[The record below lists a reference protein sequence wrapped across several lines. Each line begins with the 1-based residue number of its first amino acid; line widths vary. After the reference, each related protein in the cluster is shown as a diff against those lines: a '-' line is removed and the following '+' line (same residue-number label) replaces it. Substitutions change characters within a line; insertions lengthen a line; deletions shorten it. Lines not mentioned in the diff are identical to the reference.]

1 MESLSQVS
9 GPRFI
14 QQIQWVLDPIG
25 YLEKAQ
31 SLFPDIFKA
40 GALGFGPSTENVS
53 GDVILTSNP
62 QAIQQILT
70 SDRKQFSAPGE
81 MNWILKPFLGD
92 ASVIMLEGD
101 RHKKRRQLLMPSF
114 HGDRLKTY
122 GDLIIQITHQVF
134 QRLYQNESF
143 LARTVTQQISL
154 EVIFQTVFG
163 FREEDQDFERIKTLL
178 AGMAD
183 LFNSPIVASFLFFT
197 KLQQDWGPWS
207 PWGKFIRQRQQLDEL
222 LYKVIAQ
229 RRANPDPTRTDILS
243 MMIEARDEVGEP
255 MSDQELRDELMTL
268 LFAGHETTAT
278 AMAWALYWLHY
289 KPEVK
294 TKLLAELNSLGE
306 NPDWM
311 SIVRLP
317 YLSAVC
323 NETLR
328 IHPVAMLTFP
338 RRVEEETE
346 ILGHTLKTGDV
357 IMGTIYLTHQR
368 EDIYPNHKEFNPE
381 RFIER
386 QFSPYEFMPFGGGT
400 RRCIGEALAQFEMKL
415 VIATIISH
423 YRLTL
428 GDTQPEKPQRRGVTL
443 APTNGVK
450 MVMLGQHEIHPQA
463 STQEEQSNKIPVGT
477 AS

>member
-1 MESLSQVS
+1 MKSLPQVS
-9 GPRFI
+9 GPRFL
-14 QQIQWVLDPIG
+14 QKMQWILDPIG

-31 SLFPDIFKA
+31 SQFPDIFRA
-40 GALGFGPSTENVS
+40 TALGFGPSTKNVA

-92 ASVIMLEGD
+92 GSVIMIGGD
-101 RHKKRRQLLMPSF
+101 RHRKRRQLLMPSF

-134 QRLYQNESF
+134 QQLYQGETF
-143 LARTVTQQISL
+143 LARTATQKISL

-163 FREEDQDFERIKTLL
+163 FRDEDPNFDEIKILL
-178 AGMAD
+178 AEMTD
-183 LFNSPIVASFLFFT
+183 LFNSPIVASFLFFEG
-197 KLQQDWGPWS
+197 LQKDWGAWS
-207 PWGKFIRQRQQLDEL
+207 PWGKFIRQRQKLDNL
-222 LYKVIAQ
+222 LYEVIAQ
-229 RRANPDPTRTDILS
+229 RRANPDPTRTDILT
-243 MMIEARDEVGEP
+243 MMIEARDEAGEP
-255 MSDQELRDELMTL
+255 MTDQELRDELMTL

-278 AMAWALYWLHY
+278 AMAWALYWLHF
-289 KPEVK
+289 KPEIK
-294 TKLLAELNSLGE
+294 EKLLAELDSVGE

-311 SIVRLP
+311 SLVRLP

-338 RRVEEETE
+338 RQVEEEVE
-346 ILGHTLKTGDV
+346 ILGYTIKPGAV
-357 IMGTIYLTHQR
+357 IMGAMYLTHQR
-368 EDIYPNHKEFNPE
+368 EDLYPNHTEFNPE

-386 QFSPYEFMPFGGGT
+386 QFSPYEFIPFGGGA

-415 VIATIISH
+415 VIATVMSH
-423 YRLTL
+423 YRLAL

-443 APTNGVK
+443 SPKNGVK
-450 MVMLGQHEIHPQA
+450 MVMQGKREIPSAA
-463 STQEEQSNKIPVGT
+463 SIQEPESAKVPIGT